1 MHEPGMAYILV
12 RAQVMM
18 MVVLAYQ
25 FYLALGHETVDGVLQ
40 DVERIGSWPIQVLN
54 IGLFVL
60 VLGIC
65 WLYLKSTRKDLNKLQ
80 EANESERKE
89 YIDSLKSMVS
99 DTGKIIERNN
109 VIFERIDKRLERIER
124 SADIAPSIR

>member
-1 MHEPGMAYILV
+1 MAYILV